1 MGYRWNVDRIM
12 RWVQIAIIITL
23 LILVLNYLSGVLLP
37 FCLAFIVAYI
47 VDPLV
52 NYLQKKMRYRILA
65 VLTVFLGA
73 FLLIGGA
80 LYLFIPRIVQEVRLL
95 GTLISK
101 IFYDAEWSSKIMEF
115 IPKDLWSVAQNFIS
129 WDKIADAMQTMDF
142 WNALHSVGS
151 KLISGSI
158 GMLSGTAMVVFW
170 FASLTLVLLY
180 LIFIMLD
187 MPRLRQGAWRLVP
200 KKWKAS
206 ASSLAKD
213 MDVAMGSYF
222 RAQAWVAFLVGVLFS
237 TAFTIV
243 GFPLGLMFGIFIGCL
258 NMIPYMQILSI
269 PIALLLGIVYSLD
282 AGIPFWE
289 VALMVTGI
297 YVGIQL
303 LQDLVLVPN
312 IVGKS
317 MNLPPIGILLS
328 LSIWGKLLGF
338 LGLIVA
344 IPFTCLCLIYLQ
356 KISNKIEDHSNEE
369 LALEGSSIPI
379 NSEKSEKKV

>member
-1 MGYRWNVDRIM
+1 
-12 RWVQIAIIITL
+12 
-23 LILVLNYLSGVLLP
+23 
-37 FCLAFIVAYI
+37 
-47 VDPLV
+47 
-52 NYLQKKMRYRILA
+52 
-65 VLTVFLGA
+65 
-73 FLLIGGA
+73 
-80 LYLFIPRIVQEVRLL
+80 
-95 GTLISK
+95 
-101 IFYDAEWSSKIMEF
+101 
-115 IPKDLWSVAQNFIS
+115 
-129 WDKIADAMQTMDF
+129 
-142 WNALHSVGS
+142 
-151 KLISGSI
+151 
-158 GMLSGTAMVVFW
+158 
-170 FASLTLVLLY
+170 
-180 LIFIMLD
+180 MLD

-369 LALEGSSIPI
+369 LALEGSSLPI
-379 NSEKSEKKV
+379 NSEKSEKEV